1 MHWISGEPAAD
12 GRYVI
17 RTRHTGALVPVTF
30 TLTDNQCGFAE
41 FDHPVKTVAPGQS
54 AVLYDGQEVV
64 GGGIIEA
71 DKSILERFM

>member
-1 MHWISGEPAAD
+1 MHWISGEPAVD
-12 GRYVI
+12 GRYVV

-30 TLTDNQCGFAE
+30 TFTEYQCGFVE
-41 FDHPVKTVAPGQS
+41 FDQPVKTVAAGQS
-54 AVLYDGQEVV
+54 AVLYNGPEVV

>member
-1 MHWISGEPAAD
+1 MHWISGEPATD

-30 TLTDNQCGFAE
+30 ALTNNQCGFAE
-41 FDHPVKTVAPGQS
+41 FDQPVKTVAPGQS